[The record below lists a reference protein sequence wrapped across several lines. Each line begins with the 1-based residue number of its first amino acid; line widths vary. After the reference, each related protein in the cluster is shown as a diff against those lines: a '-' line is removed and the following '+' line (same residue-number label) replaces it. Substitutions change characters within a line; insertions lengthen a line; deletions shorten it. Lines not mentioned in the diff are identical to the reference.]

1 MKRVESR
8 VSVEN
13 VLEVDGAAALT
24 SILVDHRHHLEQEG
38 GGEEKE
44 ATIQTKVHDPITH
57 GASASKR
64 DLGRSSRE
72 RREILQIFEITKTLM
87 N

>member
-13 VLEVDGAAALT
+13 VFKVDGAAALT

-44 ATIQTKVHDPITH
+44 RPLRQKFMILLPTARQQ
-57 GASASKR
+57 AN
-64 DLGRSSRE
+64 
-72 RREILQIFEITKTLM
+72 EI
-87 N
+87 